1 MAASFKERRDS
12 LKNRRFK
19 SVKLVSFVM
28 GVPRE
33 ENMYEVWYQ
42 PNTNMVSLYQSKNL
56 NIPLMSMPYG
66 IFLRPSYRM
75 SDLRWPES
83 VMNTAIASFKSLP
96 KKEMQKIAD
105 FLPLNTFMLEGG
117 PAHMAAGPTF

>member
-12 LKNRRFK
+12 LKNKRFK
-19 SVKLVSFVM
+19 SVKLVSFVI

-42 PNTNMVSLYQSKNL
+42 PNINMVSLYQSKNL
-56 NIPLMSMPYG
+56 NIPLMSMPYAT
-66 IFLRPSYRM
+66 FRRPSYRM

-83 VMNTAIASFKSLP
+83 VMNKAIALFKNLP
-96 KKEMQKIAD
+96 RKEMQRIAD
-105 FLPLNTFMLEGG
+105 SLPLNTFMLEGG
-117 PAHMAAGPTF
+117 PAMAVGPTF